1 MWHFSEE
8 LLKTLMYSESIE
20 CFMLYETTVYFKVR
34 GQPDGSMYV
43 PEIQENVT
51 DNQLK
56 NKT

>member
-1 MWHFSEE
+1 
-8 LLKTLMYSESIE
+8 MYSESIE

-34 GQPDGSMYV
+34 GEPDGSMHV

-56 NKT
+56 NKTWTDRK